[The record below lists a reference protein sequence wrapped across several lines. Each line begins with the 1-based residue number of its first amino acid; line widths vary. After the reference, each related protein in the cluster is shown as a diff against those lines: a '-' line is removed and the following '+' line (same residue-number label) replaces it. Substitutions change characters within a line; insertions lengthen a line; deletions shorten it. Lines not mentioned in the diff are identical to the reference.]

1 MGASNQVSEKI
12 NILSKTYI
20 LKSYSPENILAVVLD
35 DGVSTSERGE
45 EGEAAARDDDN
56 GGVSLLDEREV
67 GEAAARE
74 SSIYIL
80 CSSPRMSHQ
89 LSDRIVAF
97 TLNYQ

>member
-1 MGASNQVSEKI
+1 MFERHKDCLQVMGASNQVSEKI

-35 DGVSTSERGE
+35 DGVSTSEGGE
-45 EGEAAARDDDN
+45 E
-56 GGVSLLDEREV
+56 

-80 CSSPRMSHQ
+80 SSSPRMSHQ

-97 TLNYQ
+97 TPNYQ